1 MTDRGALNVRPISPA
16 DAFAD
21 RFQSARATQD
31 GSTIFMERPETPLT
45 GFINGFFKLSLGVA
59 IFALVGV
66 GSVFAFTAM
75 QPRLEAA
82 PVVVGSV
89 APDQTAELNALR
101 SEVALLTEQS
111 VAMRSELVLLT
122 GRDGVL
128 PKLIARLQEQRKVN
142 GAHSNAIRQ
151 LYSTTGLIGASLPGL
166 EETAATETVGS
177 RPVQVTPVAAAQED
191 APKRVVLIPEGGS
204 EAQPSA
210 EGGAGE

>member
-1 MTDRGALNVRPISPA
+1 MTSRGALNVRPISPA

-21 RFQSARATQD
+21 RFQSARASRD
-31 GSTIFMERPETPLT
+31 GDTIFMERPETPLT
-45 GFINGFFKLSLGVA
+45 GFINGFFKLSLGIA

-66 GSVFAFTAM
+66 GSVFAYTTM
-75 QPRLEAA
+75 QPRVDAA
-82 PVVVGSV
+82 HVVVGSV
-89 APDQTAELNALR
+89 APDQTAELDALQ

-111 VAMRSELVLLT
+111 MAMRSELVLLT

-128 PKLIARLQEQRKVN
+128 PKLVARLQEQRKVN

-166 EETAATETVGS
+166 EEIAAPENFGS

-191 APKRVVLIPEGGS
+191 APKRVVLIPEGDTG
-204 EAQPSA
+204 A
-210 EGGAGE
+210 EKDGE